1 MNYVA
6 TIGLEVHVQL
16 KTCSKMFCASA
27 VKFGAEPNTNTC
39 PICLGLPG
47 ALPVMNHEAL
57 RLTVLTGLML
67 GCDIA
72 PVSKF
77 DRKNYF
83 YPDMPKN
90 YQISQYDMPLCTNGS
105 VPLHDLAYPKDAQ
118 KTITTPDREVHLVRI
133 HLEEDVAKSFHFEN
147 ATGIDFNRAG
157 TPLME
162 IVTQPEIYSPEEA
175 FAFLTALKQILIYGD
190 VSDADMEKG
199 QLRCDCNVSVR
210 PEEQTELGAKIEI
223 KNMNSISGVRRAL
236 AYEIQRQ
243 IGLLKSSER
252 LEQETRGWDDT
263 AGETFLMRTKE
274 FAHDYRY
281 FPDPDLV
288 PVKTDVLLADVR
300 QRVPELPK
308 AKRARFVQQ
317 YHVSPYD
324 AGVLANDLDLAR
336 YFEVAAK
343 GAQKPKN
350 VANWIL
356 NDLQNA
362 LTAAGKTVHD
372 CPIPPETIDELVNLI
387 DSGKISGKQGKEV
400 FAEMFATGKR
410 AAAIVKEKG
419 IEQLS
424 DSSAIEALCDEVI
437 QANPKPVADFKAGN
451 VASLNFLKGQVIK
464 LSKGKANPQLVG
476 EILERKLKVSTGV
489 LSGAPSLGPLAVQI
503 NQSARWRHEFREI
516 FAVASR
522 MVKRVQTRIHC
533 RLGQRDATRAR
544 FVCEN
549 DFIPLDRGNLI
560 IETRYRPATEK
571 CTCGFWRIEDRRL
584 DFVLS
589 RDATH

>member
-1 MNYVA
+1 MNYLA

-16 KTCSKMFCASA
+16 KTRSKMFCASP
-27 VKFGAEPNTNTC
+27 VEFGAEPNTHTC

-72 PVSKF
+72 PICKF

-118 KTITTPDREVHLVRI
+118 KNIATRDKEVHLVRI

-147 ATGIDFNRAG
+147 STGIDFNRAG

-162 IVTQPEIYSPEEA
+162 IVTQPEINSPQEA
-175 FAFLTALKQILIYGD
+175 FAFLTALKQILIYGG

-210 PEEQTELGAKIEI
+210 SEKQTELGAKIEI

-243 IGLLKSSER
+243 TSLLESSER
-252 LEQETRGWDDT
+252 LEQETRGWDDV
-263 AGETFLMRTKE
+263 AGDTFLMRTKE

-281 FPDPDLV
+281 FPDPDLL
-288 PVKTDVLLADVR
+288 PVKTEVLLADVR
-300 QRVPELPK
+300 ERMPELPK

-317 YHVSPYD
+317 YQVSPYD
-324 AGVLANDLDLAR
+324 AGVLANDLELAR
-336 YFEVAAK
+336 YFEAAAK
-343 GAQKPKN
+343 GAKKPKN
-350 VANWIL
+350 IANWIL

-362 LTAAGKTVHD
+362 LGGAGKTIDD
-372 CPIPPETIDELVNLI
+372 CPIPPEALDELVNLI

-400 FAEMFATGKR
+400 FAEMFATGR
-410 AAAIVKEKG
+410 SAAAIVKEKG

-424 DSSAIEALCDEVI
+424 DLSAIEAFCDEVI
-437 QANPKPVADFKAGN
+437 AANPKPVADFKRGN

-464 LSKGKANPQLVG
+464 LSKGKANPQLAG
-476 EILERKLKVSTGV
+476 EILERKLK
-489 LSGAPSLGPLAVQI
+489 
-503 NQSARWRHEFREI
+503 R
-516 FAVASR
+516 
-522 MVKRVQTRIHC
+522 
-533 RLGQRDATRAR
+533 
-544 FVCEN
+544 
-549 DFIPLDRGNLI
+549 
-560 IETRYRPATEK
+560 
-571 CTCGFWRIEDRRL
+571 
-584 DFVLS
+584 
-589 RDATH
+589 